1 MSFFRRSCIPLGL
14 DRNPPPGWLTASI
27 SLLGANLAAVPHPGT
42 RVTGIVISDIGGI
55 LLIWI
60 EIEDD
65 DDAGDDSGS

>member
-1 MSFFRRSCIPLGL
+1 M
-14 DRNPPPGWLTASI
+14 
-27 SLLGANLAAVPHPGT
+27 AAVPHPGT